1 MMAEQVSKM
10 YGKLASCFSFKTFYK
25 HVKNSFQLNH
35 QMAKGHP
42 LLICRALILDP
53 LIKGIISEI
62 IIINF

>member
-1 MMAEQVSKM
+1 MVTEQVSKM
-10 YGKLASCFSFKTFYK
+10 YGNLVSSFPFKTFYK
-25 HVKNSFQLNH
+25 YVKNSFQLNH

-42 LLICRALILDP
+42 LLICSALILDP